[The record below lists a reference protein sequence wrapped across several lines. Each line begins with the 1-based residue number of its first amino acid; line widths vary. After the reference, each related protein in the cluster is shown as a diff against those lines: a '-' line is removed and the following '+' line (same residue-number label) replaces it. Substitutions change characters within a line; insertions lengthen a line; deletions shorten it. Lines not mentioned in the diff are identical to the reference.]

1 MILNSGYTLIL
12 VVRSDVWNRFEKTGK
27 YDSGKRAQGKE
38 RWERVSILNDAK
50 NPKMS

>member
-1 MILNSGYTLIL
+1 MPLI
-12 VVRSDVWNRFEKTGK
+12 RIFISKIQSADTKKTGK

-50 NPKMS
+50 NPNMS